1 MFANDTG
8 RKGLG
13 ASLALSSLVH
23 FAVLLLLLLHINER
37 RNYTDSY
44 LLTEISMIEISGPK
58 TAVLPVEMPEIRKN
72 IFSRILPVRQ
82 SGAVITE
89 PLRVLKTSLPE
100 GAKQSGPPVLLNKS
114 KPEDAGFSKQISLE
128 NEIGRKIITPVL
140 SSGKTS
146 LSSDFREKS
155 SPANIKALSMTAKTA
170 GLTAHSAGAVSLNGK
185 STSSSPL
192 IKTVQPVSTPSPGK
206 TTTQNRITAAS
217 RKKLEIY
224 GDAAA
229 RKLLHSQP
237 PAYPRWAQAEGAKAV
252 VTLSFTLM
260 PDGTVRDNVSIE
272 SVTGQRDLAQYA
284 VDAMKKFR
292 FVKSE
297 DKKEQKGFAVFRFEL
312 E

>member
-44 LLTEISMIEISGPK
+44 LLTEISIIEVSGPT
-58 TAVLPVEMPEIRKN
+58 TAALPVEMPEIRKN

-82 SGAVITE
+82 SGAIITE

-128 NEIGRKIITPVL
+128 NEIGRKIITPAL

-146 LSSDFREKS
+146 LSSDIREKS
-155 SPANIKALSMTAKTA
+155 SPANIKALSMTAKTT
-170 GLTAHSAGAVSLNGK
+170 GLTPHSAGAVSLKGK
-185 STSSSPL
+185 SSSSSPA
-192 IKTVQPVSTPSPGK
+192 IKTAQPLSAPEPDK
-206 TTTQNRITAAS
+206 TTPQNSIKVTS
-217 RKKLEIY
+217 HKKLEIY

-229 RKLLHSQP
+229 RKLLHSQTP
-237 PAYPRWAQAEGAKAV
+237 VYPGWAQSEGAKAV

-260 PDGTVRDNVSIE
+260 PDGTVKDSVSIE
-272 SVTGQRDLAQYA
+272 SVTGQRDLAEYA
-284 VDAMKKFR
+284 VEALKKFK

-297 DKKEQKGFAVFRFEL
+297 DTNEQKGFAVFRFEL